1 MEDKGMAKSLTRAL
15 IGAWLLVLAPL
26 VGADNA
32 PATPAS
38 PATPAEH
45 QEYRDDEIV
54 KSASDFFSNG
64 AHELSDVLAKVLKEK
79 GRPIAIIRGEEVSG
93 AVAAGLRYGHGE
105 LVYRDGTRTTVYW
118 QGPSV
123 GFDIGA
129 NAVKVYMLVY
139 KLPNTDAI
147 FQRFPGVEGSLYF
160 VGGFG
165 VHYLQSN
172 GIGIAPVRFGVGWR
186 QGVDVGYLNFSREKR
201 INPF

>member
-1 MEDKGMAKSLTRAL
+1 
-15 IGAWLLVLAPL
+15 
-26 VGADNA
+26 
-32 PATPAS
+32 
-38 PATPAEH
+38 
-45 QEYRDDEIV
+45 
-54 KSASDFFSNG
+54 
-64 AHELSDVLAKVLKEK
+64 
-79 GRPIAIIRGEEVSG
+79 
-93 AVAAGLRYGHGE
+93 
-105 LVYRDGTRTTVYW
+105 VYRDGAHTPVYW